1 MRIKRTT
8 VRMRRAKTAF
18 KWFLYFL
25 LAAVSYIFMTVAD
38 YSLAKPLLLIPL
50 AVCIAMRE
58 DIMISCA
65 AGVIS
70 GFMLDSAM
78 GKLFGY
84 NAFLMLAVCM
94 FTSLLFMYLMRQ
106 NVINIIWITA
116 VAALLQGSLDFLF
129 YYAIW
134 GQENVSV
141 IFTGTFLPSM
151 LFTVLSSPVIYFIV
165 KFIDRKFGPEQQ
177 TYLEE
182 KSENIIRE

>member
-8 VRMRRAKTAF
+8 VRMHRAKTAF

-50 AVCIAMRE
+50 AICIATHE
-58 DIMISCA
+58 DIMLSCVV
-65 AGVIS
+65 GVVS

-84 NAFLMLAVCM
+84 NAVLMLAVCM

-106 NVINIIWITA
+106 NVVNIIWITA

-129 YYAIW
+129 YYAMW
-134 GQENVSV
+134 GHENVSM
-141 IFTGTFLPSM
+141 IFTGTFLPSI
-151 LFTVLSSPVIYFIV
+151 LFTVLSSPVIYFII
-165 KFIDRKFGPEQQ
+165 KFIYKKLGPEQRN
-177 TYLEE
+177 YIEE
-182 KSENIIRE
+182 KSENIVRE